1 MAVQEKA
8 KTVII
13 IAGPTA
19 VGKTAV
25 GIDIARHFGT
35 EIISADSRQCFKE
48 LNIGVARPSAA
59 ELSQV
64 PHHFIASHFIHQ
76 KVTAATFEAFAL
88 QKAEELFEAHDTVV
102 MVGGTGL
109 YIKAFCDGMDEIPE
123 VPLSIHQEV
132 VHGYSE
138 NGMEWLQ
145 GEIERLDPEYW
156 GRGETRNPQRM
167 MRALEVAKSTGRS
180 ILHFQSGQKKQR
192 GFSVIKIAL
201 DIPRQELHN
210 NINHRVDRMMQMGL
224 VEEVKS
230 LLPFQQL
237 NALQTVGYK
246 ELFAY
251 LNGGSTLQN
260 AVESIKAN
268 TRQYAKRQLTWFRK
282 DQAYTWHLPN
292 ANNVIHFLEKELEQK
307 FQ

>member
-1 MAVQEKA
+1 M
-8 KTVII
+8 II

-145 GEIERLDPEYW
+145 GEIQRLDPVYW
-156 GRGETRNPQRM
+156 EKGETRNPQRM
-167 MRALEVAKSTGRS
+167 MRALE
-180 ILHFQSGQKKQR
+180 
-192 GFSVIKIAL
+192 
-201 DIPRQELHN
+201 
-210 NINHRVDRMMQMGL
+210 
-224 VEEVKS
+224 
-230 LLPFQQL
+230 
-237 NALQTVGYK
+237 
-246 ELFAY
+246 
-251 LNGGSTLQN
+251 
-260 AVESIKAN
+260 
-268 TRQYAKRQLTWFRK
+268 
-282 DQAYTWHLPN
+282 
-292 ANNVIHFLEKELEQK
+292 
-307 FQ
+307 